1 MLDLLERARRPRPPR
16 RGRTN
21 DQATRLLHLTRIA
34 FIKAGGCVGDCCP
47 TREGSSDFPG
57 ALGMRCA
64 TME

>member
-34 FIKAGGCVGDCCP
+34 LR
-47 TREGSSDFPG
+47 REVASGTAARPGRASSDFPG
-57 ALGMRCA
+57 TLGMRCA
-64 TME
+64 TMG